1 MQPFSK
7 KVAVSQLTTSLK
19 RKLSQFFSCKLWQSF
34 RIMFYRAPHSDC
46 FCCYFIVQQSRSSP
60 PDLFLGKK
68 VLKICGKFIEI
79 ALRHGCSV
87 NLQHIFR
94 TPFPKST
101 PRGLFLLLYSAV
113 IHRTTKV
120 RWRELNRFWIVLNK
134 PKCELY
140 LSFGSLSQHESQCC
154 KRANLKTGVSRKQ
167 NTPNLP
173 NKRNKIK

>member
-1 MQPFSK
+1 MTKFSDHVLQGPSQWLLLLLFYSVVIQKQPTRPVLRKKSSENMQQIYWNRTSAWVFS
-7 KVAVSQLTTSLK
+7 L
-19 RKLSQFFSCKLWQSF
+19 
-34 RIMFYRAPHSDC
+34 
-46 FCCYFIVQQSRSSP
+46 
-60 PDLFLGKK
+60 
-68 VLKICGKFIEI
+68 
-79 ALRHGCSV
+79 

-113 IHRTTKV
+113 IHRATKV
-120 RWRELNRFWIVLNK
+120 RWRELNLFWIVLNK